1 MPSVLNSALA
11 TTHCKACGTELPANS
26 DRCPG
31 CGRGSRSNSS
41 RITLAVTL
49 IVILAGF
56 AFTQS
61 VVRLHRAT
69 EAMLAQRWFTRGEQ
83 AMQARIP
90 AVAADDY
97 RTALTYDPENRQY
110 RLHLAQALLAANRL
124 NEAKAHLIS
133 LWEQEP
139 ADGEVNLTLARLHAR
154 RGDYAEAQRYYA
166 NAINGVWTEEPRKQR
181 IATRFELVRYLLEQH
196 DLSRARAE
204 LLALEADGPSDEAS
218 QLQLGQLLLQIN
230 EPSHA
235 IEAFDSILSD
245 DPKNPQAWLGK
256 GLASLQLGR
265 YDDAEHALAR
275 TVEYD
280 PKSVEAQQQLEVLRE
295 VLRLDASAKTLSLA
309 ERTQRVAEAF
319 RIALKRL
326 SDCAAEQGYS
336 LKGQESATASGQ
348 EESATQSTGPSL
360 GPTTSPPGDLQMLY
374 TSGLHKEA
382 EATERALRRNPDL
395 LEPTM
400 QYVFEVER
408 TTAPVCRN
416 MQVADHA
423 LLILAQHETGAL
435 R

>member
-1 MPSVLNSALA
+1 
-11 TTHCKACGTELPANS
+11 
-26 DRCPG
+26 
-31 CGRGSRSNSS
+31 
-41 RITLAVTL
+41 
-49 IVILAGF
+49 
-56 AFTQS
+56 
-61 VVRLHRAT
+61 
-69 EAMLAQRWFTRGEQ
+69 MLAQRWFTRGEQ

-97 RTALTYDPENRQY
+97 RTALIYDPENRQY

-139 ADGEVNLTLARLHAR
+139 ADGEVNLTLARLHTR

-166 NAINGVWTEEPRKQR
+166 NAINGVWDEEPRQQR
-181 IATRFELVRYLLEQH
+181 IATRFELVRYLLGQH

-204 LLALEADGPSDEAS
+204 LLALQADGPSDEAS

-235 IEAFDSILSD
+235 IDAFDSILSD
-245 DPKNPQAWLGK
+245 DPKNAQAWLGK

-275 TVEYD
+275 AVEYD
-280 PKSVEAQQQLEVLRE
+280 PKSVEAQQQLELLRE
-295 VLRLDASAKTLSLA
+295 VLRLDALREDLSLA

-326 SDCAAEQGYS
+326 SDCAAQQGYS
-336 LKGQESATASGQ
+336 LKGQESATRIRSGR
-348 EESATQSTGPSL
+348 ERNPECGFKP
-360 GPTTSPPGDLQMLY
+360 GPTISPPGDLQMLY
-374 TSGLHKEA
+374 TSGLQKEA
-382 EATERALRRNPDL
+382 EATEAALRKNPDS

-408 TTAPVCRN
+408 TTAPICRN

-423 LLILAQHETGAL
+423 LLTLAQHESGTL
-435 R
+435 Q